1 MTCRERLDSA
11 TSITS
16 ASISFYLIWYE
27 CTDPTLHIDVHGRV
41 SATSVTM

>member
-11 TSITS
+11 TSIAS
-16 ASISFYLIWYE
+16 ASICFCLIWYE
-27 CTDPTLHIDVHGRV
+27 CTDPTLHVDVHGRV